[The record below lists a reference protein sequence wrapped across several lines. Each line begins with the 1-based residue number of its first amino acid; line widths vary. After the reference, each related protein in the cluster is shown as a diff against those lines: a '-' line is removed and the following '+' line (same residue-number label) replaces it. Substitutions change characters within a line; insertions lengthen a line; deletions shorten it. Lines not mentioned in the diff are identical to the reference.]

1 MQRWIDDLRRVNTN
15 LNSLYSVVA
24 PRGRFDLFM
33 AIDKITSV
41 ILALEHEQQQQ
52 QYSHQRRSSA
62 DFNLGEMKF
71 ALNAI
76 ETDQHLPDI
85 VIDIDS
91 SPFSA
96 TQSLEVDISD
106 GDDSVGSIE
115 VVIDRGDE
123 EQEEENQQ
131 PIYIPEVID
140 ISDETSDEDSE
151 SSEDDF
157 DDSKQWY
164 GVLPQYPF
172 GRRRKDT
179 ECVICREKMKSHHIV
194 RPLQCMHT
202 FHKKCINAWFQY
214 DTTCPT
220 CRFQCR
226 ASAARR

>member
-1 MQRWIDDLRRVNTN
+1 MQKWIDDLRRVNTN
-15 LNSLYSVVA
+15 LTSLYSVVA
-24 PRGRFDLFM
+24 PEGRFDLFM

-41 ILALEHEQQQQ
+41 ILALELEQQQQ
-52 QYSHQRRSSA
+52 QYSHRSPEQ
-62 DFNLGEMKF
+62 FNLNEMKS
-71 ALNAI
+71 ALDAI

-91 SPFSA
+91 SPFSDA
-96 TQSLEVDISD
+96 QSLEVDISD
-106 GDDSVGSIE
+106 GDESVRSIE

-123 EQEEENQQ
+123 EQEDEKQQ
-131 PIYIPEVID
+131 IFIPEVID
-140 ISDETSDEDSE
+140 ISDETSEDSQ
-151 SSEDDF
+151 SSEDE
-157 DDSKQWY
+157 DDDRKQWY
-164 GVLPQYPF
+164 GVLPQYQF

-226 ASAARR
+226 VSAARR